1 MGTPQ
6 RVEVVALRLS
16 IRPKAKLLSFGPYP
30 TVSLSDARDE
40 REKAKKLLVKGID
53 PSEARKGAKAQ
64 QLATLVTFRSIAEE
78 LLALQIPKR
87 PGRSDGGKDEVAV
100 GVRLSDPWEQAH
112 HGNSSSRILD
122 ILRSVE
128 SRGRYETARR
138 LRSTI
143 GRVFRF
149 AAATGRAESDP
160 TYALQGTLA
169 TPPAKS
175 HAAIT
180 DAKAFGALLR
190 AIDGFD
196 GQHTTLAGLKLMS
209 LLFPRPGE
217 LRAAEWTEFDTEN
230 AVWTIPAARTKLR
243 RAHKSTSV
251 SPGTGCLVGPTT
263 HHRKWPIG
271 FSVRANDH
279 EAHIG
284 KHVECSPSSAGLW
297 Q

>member
-1 MGTPQ
+1 
-6 RVEVVALRLS
+6 
-16 IRPKAKLLSFGPYP
+16 
-30 TVSLSDARDE
+30 
-40 REKAKKLLVKGID
+40 LVKGID
-53 PSEARKGAKAQ
+53 PSEARKSAKVQ
-64 QLATLVTFRSIAEE
+64 QLAPLVTFRSIAEE
-78 LLALQIPKR
+78 LLALQIRNCRAGVTVEKTKWLLEFAYPTLGNKR
-87 PGRSDGGKDEVAV
+87 VTEIRPPE
-100 GVRLSDPWEQAH
+100 
-112 HGNSSSRILD
+112 ILD

-160 TYALQGTLA
+160 TYVLKGTLA
-169 TPPAKS
+169 TPPVKS

-196 GQHTTLAGLKLMS
+196 GQRTTLAGLKLMS

-243 RAHKSTSV
+243 RTPSTSV
-251 SPGTGCLVGPTT
+251 SPGTACLVGPTT

-279 EAHIG
+279 EVHIG
-284 KHVECSPSSAGLW
+284 KHVECSPSSAGLR